1 MIIFVN
7 HLGDIKLVV
16 SGANQVLAHN
26 LIDFK
31 LITIEKMNGMN
42 FLIKK
47 IKFKSILI
55 RNDLSNE
62 VNGIEVDLGP
72 TYVILH

>member
-1 MIIFVN
+1 MIHDHIKLIIFIN
-7 HLGDIKLVV
+7 DLGDIKLVV

-42 FLIKK
+42 F
-47 IKFKSILI
+47 SI
-55 RNDLSNE
+55 
-62 VNGIEVDLGP
+62 
-72 TYVILH
+72 